1 MKIELFLFSLLA
13 LLAAA
18 DSNPSLVWWQVKGYS
33 PWWQTSSNTTQKSS
47 FSFITSPVSTLK
59 GINLNLYKYFIK
71 KAADESTLLRQ
82 SDDTLLW
89 EHGERKIWEQSLKWE
104 QLALNKE
111 NEVATARVSALY
123 LTVIGAGLQ
132 TLGSQIGLQTL
143 GSQIATGWICSVS
156 GGICLGLVPIIT
168 SKFLSKNS
176 VADRGNSRL
185 IAELLQ
191 SEVHRSLAN
200 VEPYGNHIRRGYN
213 LKETAS
219 RIADS
224 LMSDDLSNQLLV
236 VDIDKEELPR
246 VPDDSDY
253 KTWYI
258 EKRLNHAIALRKC
271 DAENMLRRS
280 QCYKAFQFTLSTIG
294 GLIGIVGGAMSG
306 SGANQDIVNIVQG
319 KLGVWVSVIAAA
331 SAAISAHCQSTKLD
345 EEATR
350 LVHTVRRLEEHEEW
364 RSIELLQRGKRKMET
379 VKEWN
384 NFVNYCEAL
393 LNCQS
398 LPWGSIINCTS
409 C

>member
-1 MKIELFLFSLLA
+1 MKTELFLFSLLA
-13 LLAAA
+13 LLATA

-33 PWWQTSSNTTQKSS
+33 PWWQTSSNSKKKTSL
-47 FSFITSPVSTLK
+47 FSIASPIRKLK

-104 QLALNKE
+104 KLALNKQ

-123 LTVIGAGLQ
+123 LTVLGAGLQ
-132 TLGSQIGLQTL
+132 TLGSQI
-143 GSQIATGWICSVS
+143 IATGWICSVS
-156 GGICLGLVPIIT
+156 GGLCLGLVPIIT

-213 LKETAS
+213 LKETAN
-219 RIADS
+219 RITDY

-236 VDIDKEELPR
+236 VDINKEELPR

-258 EKRLNHAIALRKC
+258 EKRLDHAIALRKS
-271 DAENMLRRS
+271 DAESMLRRS
-280 QCYKAFQFTLSTIG
+280 RCFKAIQFTLSTIG

-306 SGANQDIVNIVQG
+306 SGANKDIVNMVQG

-364 RSIELLQRGKRKMET
+364 RNIELLQRGKRKKET

-384 NFVNYCEAL
+384 HFVNYCEAL